1 MSEPAENRTAQAHDS
16 PVPGILSRPYAL
28 TTVGLFALVFFAA
41 FEALA
46 VTTIMP
52 GVARELDGVRLY
64 ALSFAAPLA
73 SGVVGMVAAG
83 LWSDRSGPRTPL
95 LTAVALFAGGLL
107 VCGLAPSMDVLVVG
121 RLVQG
126 LGGGALTVTTYVVV
140 GQVFPAVLQP
150 AVFASFAT
158 AWVLPSLVG
167 PSLAAWVAGLVG
179 WRWVFLGV
187 LGLVAVAT
195 ALVLPSAREHT
206 RPRAAPA
213 AGGLNRL
220 GWAVVA
226 ATAVLVLDVAGQR
239 SWLWPVLAGAVVLYA
254 VRPLTPPGM
263 LLARPGLASVTL
275 TRGTLAGAFFSA
287 EAYLPFVLQE
297 RWGWSPGAAGAA
309 LAAAGLTWAV
319 ASHLQ
324 ARAGDRLSHR
334 RAMVAGA
341 VMLAA
346 GTAGAW
352 LTVAQQLPSAALVAS
367 YGAAAAGMGV
377 AYPRTSVATLG
388 ASDDTDRGFNSSA
401 LSVADSLGGALALAV
416 CGVLFTSTGEAF
428 GPVFAAAVG
437 WAALAVL
444 AARRTT
450 ATAAARPL

>member
-1 MSEPAENRTAQAHDS
+1 M
-16 PVPGILSRPYAL
+16 
-28 TTVGLFALVFFAA
+28 FALVFFSA

-83 LWSDRSGPRTPL
+83 LWSDRRGPRAPL
-95 LTAVALFAGGLL
+95 LTAVALFATGLL
-107 VCGLAPSMDVLVVG
+107 VCGLAPSMDVLVAG

-126 LGGGALTVTTYVVV
+126 LGGGALTVTMYVVV
-140 GQVFPAVLQP
+140 GQVFPATLQP

-167 PSLAAWVAGLVG
+167 PSLAAWVAHLAG

-187 LGLVAVAT
+187 LGLVGAAT
-195 ALVLPSAREHT
+195 VLVLPAVRHST
-206 RPRAAPA
+206 RTADGPS
-213 AGGLNRL
+213 AGGLGRL

-226 ATAVLVLDVAGQR
+226 ATAVLTLDVAGQR
-239 SWLWPVLAGAVVLYA
+239 SLVWPVLAAAVVLYA
-254 VRPLTPPGM
+254 VRWLTPSGM
-263 LLARPGLASVTL
+263 LLARRGLASVVL
-275 TRGTLAGAFFSA
+275 TRGALAAGFFSA
-287 EAYLPFVLQE
+287 EAYLPFVLQDE
-297 RWGWSPGAAGAA
+297 WGWSPGAAGAA
-309 LAAAGLTWAV
+309 LAAAGLTWAL

-324 ARAGDRLSHR
+324 ARYAERLSHLQ
-334 RAMVAGA
+334 AMLSGS
-341 VMLAA
+341 VMLTV

-352 LTVAQQLPSAALVAS
+352 ATVAQHLPSAALVTS
-367 YGAAAAGMGV
+367 YGVAAAGMGI
-377 AYPRTSVATLG
+377 AYPRTSVATLA
-388 ASDDTDRGFNSSA
+388 ASDDSDRGFNSSA

-416 CGVLFTSTGEAF
+416 CGVLFAATDESF
-428 GPVFAAAVG
+428 GPVFGTAVV
-437 WAALAVL
+437 WAALAVH

-450 ATAAARPL
+450 RTAVRPRAG